1 MFPVY
6 LSPPISQMI
15 FSKTHC
21 LLMINSVNSVLD
33 FCFKGSLSNIYIG
46 VDLVNFNI
54 QSSGHEDSFDTTGEP
69 ESAFH
74 PII

>member
-1 MFPVY
+1 
-6 LSPPISQMI
+6 
-15 FSKTHC
+15 
-21 LLMINSVNSVLD
+21 MINLVNSVLD